1 MKKIGIILV
10 LITAVLST
18 SSIKA
23 QKTIG
28 DVTMPKKVKVGET
41 ELELNGAGAR
51 VKLFMDMYVA
61 GLYLKTPSKDAQ
73 KIIDANEHIAIKL
86 QIVSSLIT
94 SDKMISAVNEG
105 FKNSTNGNTAS
116 IQKEIDQFIAAFKDE
131 IKKGDIYDIFYVP
144 NKATLV
150 VKNGKLMAKIEGLDF
165 KKALFGIWL
174 CDKPADKN
182 LKDDLL
188 GQ

>member
-1 MKKIGIILV
+1 MKKIGILLV
-10 LITAVLST
+10 LVAAVLST
-18 SSIKA
+18 SNIQA

-61 GLYLKTPSKDAQ
+61 GLYLKTPSKEAQ
-73 KIIDANEHIAIKL
+73 KIIDANEYVAIKL
-86 QIVSSLIT
+86 QIVSSLIS
-94 SDKMISAVNEG
+94 SDKMVSAVNDG
-105 FKNSTNGNTAS
+105 FKNSTNNNTAP
-116 IQKEIDQFIAAFKDE
+116 IQKEINQFIGAFKDE
-131 IKKGDIYDIFYVP
+131 IKKGDIFDIFYVP

-150 VKNGKLMAKIEGLDF
+150 LKNGKLMAKIEGLDF
-165 KKALFGIWL
+165 KKALIGIWL
-174 CDKPADKN
+174 CDKPADKD

-188 GQ
+188 GK

>member
-1 MKKIGIILV
+1 MKKLKLFSTIIL
-10 LITAVLST
+10 LIIGTTVQSQIT
-18 SSIKA
+18 V
-23 QKTIG
+23 G

-61 GLYLKTPSKDAQ
+61 GLYLKTKSTDAQ
-73 KIIDANEHIAIKL
+73 KIIEANEHVAIKL

-94 SDKMISAVNEG
+94 SDKMISAVNDG
-105 FKNSTNGNTAS
+105 FKNATNGKTAP
-116 IQKEIDQFIAAFKDE
+116 IQKEIEQFIGAFKDE
-131 IKKGDIYDIFYVP
+131 IKKGDVFDIFYVP

-165 KKALFGIWL
+165 KKALIGIWL
-174 CDKPADKN
+174 SATPADKN
-182 LKDDLL
+182 LKKALL
-188 GQ
+188 GK

>member
-1 MKKIGIILV
+1 MKNSKLLLLV
-10 LITAVLST
+10 LLILTTTITQ
-18 SSIKA
+18 A
-23 QKTIG
+23 QITIG
-28 DVTMPKKVKVGET
+28 DVAMPKKVKVGET

-61 GLYLKTPSKDAQ
+61 GLYIKTKSTDAK
-73 KIIDANEHIAIKL
+73 KIVEANEHIAIKL

-105 FKNSTNGNTAS
+105 FKNSTNGKTAS
-116 IQKEIDQFIAAFKDE
+116 IQKEIDQFIGAFKDE
-131 IKKGDIYDIFYVP
+131 IKKGDVFDIFYVP

-150 VKNGKLMAKIEGLDF
+150 LKNGKLMAKIEGLEF

-174 CDKPADKN
+174 SDVPADKN
-182 LKDDLL
+182 LKKALL
-188 GQ
+188 GK

>member
-1 MKKIGIILV
+1 MQNSKLLLLV
-10 LITAVLST
+10 LLVLT
-18 SSIKA
+18 TTIAQA

-61 GLYLKTPSKDAQ
+61 GLYLKTKSTDAKQ
-73 KIIDANEHIAIKL
+73 IIEANEHIAIKL
-86 QIVSSLIT
+86 EIVSSLIT

-105 FKNSTNGNTAS
+105 FKNSTNGKTAP
-116 IQKEIDQFIAAFKDE
+116 IQKEIDQFIGAFKDE
-131 IKKGDIYDIFYVP
+131 IKKGDVFDIFYVP

-150 VKNGKLMAKIEGLDF
+150 VKNGKLMAKIEGLEF

-174 CDKPADKN
+174 ADTPADKN

>member
-1 MKKIGIILV
+1 
-10 LITAVLST
+10 
-18 SSIKA
+18 
-23 QKTIG
+23 
-28 DVTMPKKVKVGET
+28 
-41 ELELNGAGAR
+41 
-51 VKLFMDMYVA
+51 
-61 GLYLKTPSKDAQ
+61 
-73 KIIDANEHIAIKL
+73 
-86 QIVSSLIT
+86 
-94 SDKMISAVNEG
+94 
-105 FKNSTNGNTAS
+105 
-116 IQKEIDQFIAAFKDE
+116 DE